1 MFKVFANKYKNNVL
15 NMKKQNTF
23 PFLIFLMCPPN
34 LCYAKE
40 CAWNPKEMFPSSF
53 ETWFLVKILDYTSC
67 IFTYTKSLIFLFLK
81 IKCWKKCEKSKNIQI
96 MLLGFNILTYDL
108 MTQLQTLP
116 LYKWAFMCFL
126 LRPAWPPCCSETAGS
141 QSLIQDSV
149 SHIEQLPASASASQ
163 PPAS

>member
-1 MFKVFANKYKNNVL
+1 MFKVFANKYTNDVL

-67 IFTYTKSLIFLFLK
+67 HIYKIFDISTFENKMLK
-81 IKCWKKCEKSKNIQI
+81 KVWKVKEHPN
-96 MLLGFNILTYDL
+96 NV
-108 MTQLQTLP
+108 
-116 LYKWAFMCFL
+116 
-126 LRPAWPPCCSETAGS
+126 AG
-141 QSLIQDSV
+141 L
-149 SHIEQLPASASASQ
+149 
-163 PPAS
+163 